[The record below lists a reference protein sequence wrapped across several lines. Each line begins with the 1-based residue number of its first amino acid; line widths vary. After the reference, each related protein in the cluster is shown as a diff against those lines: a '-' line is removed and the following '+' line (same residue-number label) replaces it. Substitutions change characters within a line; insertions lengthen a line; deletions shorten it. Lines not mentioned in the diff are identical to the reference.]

1 MYQDTNLHP
10 CNSTLKKRYFIKA
23 MRIMEYFGHKN
34 KRRNWNRER
43 YRKKFARLDIISSA
57 STGQWKFASF
67 PQ

>member
-1 MYQDTNLHP
+1 
-10 CNSTLKKRYFIKA
+10 
-23 MRIMEYFGHKN
+23 MEYFGHKN